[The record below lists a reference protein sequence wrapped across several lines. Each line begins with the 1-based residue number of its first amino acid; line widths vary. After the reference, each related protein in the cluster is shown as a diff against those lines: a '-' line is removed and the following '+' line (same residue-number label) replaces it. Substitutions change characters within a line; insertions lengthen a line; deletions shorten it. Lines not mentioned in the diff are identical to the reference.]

1 MSDIITTKRQ
11 INGEQVSETRQSA
24 SPVFYAPTNP
34 PTTVGTFTKAMQDM
48 TAAVAGAEADEAPVV
63 KRSPGR
69 PKGSKTSPEK
79 IGRAQ
84 RERDRQRIREERA
97 FEIEREQAERQYEI
111 DKRLAE
117 HTMEIERARQ
127 EFEFAQERRRIENQS
142 RRVAPRDPLRAWVLS
157 FTLGLAL
164 LILAASA
171 VFSFAT
177 IADAAQWL
185 QPSWPWLV
193 WLLPIATEFFIVF
206 GGMDTLIS
214 QSRGDKKGAR
224 TGLAIMLAASLV
236 AVIANGAHTL
246 SEWEQGAGLDDW
258 RAWVGIGL
266 SALIPIA
273 TVVASKRAI
282 NLVFAKGV

>member
-1 MSDIITTKRQ
+1 MSDIISAKRE
-11 INGEQVSETRQSA
+11 INGEPVPAAPAVSETPARKSA
-24 SPVFYAPTNP
+24 SPVFYM
-34 PTTVGTFTKAMQDM
+34 PTTPTALSAAMD
-48 TAAVAGAEADEAPVV
+48 AAEAEAEAAAASASAPA
-63 KRSPGR
+63 KRPPGR

-84 RERDRQRIREERA
+84 RERDRERIREERA

-111 DKRLAE
+111 
-117 HTMEIERARQ
+117 ERARR
-127 EFEFAQERRRIENQS
+127 EAAFAREQKALEGEAK
-142 RRVAPRDPLRAWVLS
+142 RVTPRDPLRAWVLYS
-157 FTLGLAL
+157 TLALAL
-164 LILAASA
+164 LILTASGI
-171 VFSFAT
+171 FSFAT
-177 IADAAQWL
+177 IADAAEWL
-185 QPSWPWLV
+185 RPSWPGLV

-214 QSRGDKKGAR
+214 QARGDRRGAR
-224 TGLAIMLAASLV
+224 TGLWIMISASLV

-246 SEWEQGAGLDDW
+246 SEWEQTGGLGDW

-282 NLVFAKGV
+282 NLVFAKGGD